1 MDFKSNILL
10 IPTYGITDQ
19 CIGRAAPAAAP
30 ANSCID
36 FQSALDQS
44 FSLHDTS
51 ARPLLHNYKEEVYKE
66 IQKKSLQCESS
77 GIETPSV
84 FSKE

>member
-19 CIGRAAPAAAP
+19 CIGRAAPPAAS

-51 ARPLLHNYKEEVYKE
+51 ARPLLHNYKEEV
-66 IQKKSLQCESS
+66 LQRDSEEVTAMCIFRNRNTF
-77 GIETPSV
+77 GL
-84 FSKE
+84 